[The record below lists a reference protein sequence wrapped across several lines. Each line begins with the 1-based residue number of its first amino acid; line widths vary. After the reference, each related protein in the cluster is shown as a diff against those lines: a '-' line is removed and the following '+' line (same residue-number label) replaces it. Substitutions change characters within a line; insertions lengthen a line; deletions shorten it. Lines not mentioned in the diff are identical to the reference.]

1 MKFRDIRRRL
11 RADGWYRTRCEGS
24 HEQWSHPTKSGTVT
38 VAGHD
43 RGEGRAE
50 DVAVDRTAGRMEVTM
65 RYAVIY
71 ETTSTGF
78 SAYVPDLPGVAVA
91 GKSRD
96 ETREM
101 LRKAVAWHLEA
112 IVASGQSIPQ
122 PITGAEELE
131 LGPEAA

>member
-1 MKFRDIRRRL
+1 
-11 RADGWYRTRCEGS
+11 
-24 HEQWSHPTKSGTVT
+24 
-38 VAGHD
+38 
-43 RGEGRAE
+43 
-50 DVAVDRTAGRMEVTM
+50 MEVTM

-91 GKSRD
+91 GDSR
-96 ETREM
+96 EQTRDL

-112 IVASGQSIPQ
+112 MVADGVPL
-122 PITGAEELE
+122 PTPTTGAEELE

>member
-1 MKFRDIRRRL
+1 
-11 RADGWYRTRCEGS
+11 
-24 HEQWSHPTKSGTVT
+24 
-38 VAGHD
+38 
-43 RGEGRAE
+43 
-50 DVAVDRTAGRMEVTM
+50 M

-71 ETTSTGF
+71 EATSTGF

-96 ETREM
+96 ETREL

-112 IVASGQSIPQ
+112 MLASGQSIPQ
-122 PITGAEELE
+122 AITGAEELE

>member
-1 MKFRDIRRRL
+1 
-11 RADGWYRTRCEGS
+11 
-24 HEQWSHPTKSGTVT
+24 
-38 VAGHD
+38 
-43 RGEGRAE
+43 
-50 DVAVDRTAGRMEVTM
+50 MEVTM

-71 ETTSTGF
+71 EATPTGF

-91 GKSRD
+91 GSSRD

-112 IVASGQSIPQ
+112 LLADGQ
-122 PITGAEELE
+122 PIPNATTGAEELE

>member
-1 MKFRDIRRRL
+1 
-11 RADGWYRTRCEGS
+11 
-24 HEQWSHPTKSGTVT
+24 
-38 VAGHD
+38 
-43 RGEGRAE
+43 
-50 DVAVDRTAGRMEVTM
+50 MEVTM

-71 ETTSTGF
+71 EATPTGF

-91 GKSRD
+91 GNSRD

-112 IVASGQSIPQ
+112 LLADGQPV
-122 PITGAEELE
+122 PKATTGAEELE

>member
-1 MKFRDIRRRL
+1 
-11 RADGWYRTRCEGS
+11 
-24 HEQWSHPTKSGTVT
+24 
-38 VAGHD
+38 
-43 RGEGRAE
+43 
-50 DVAVDRTAGRMEVTM
+50 MEVTM

-71 ETTSTGF
+71 EPTATGF

-91 GKSRD
+91 GKDRD

-112 IVASGQSIPQ
+112 MLARGQSP
-122 PITGAEELE
+122 PAPVTGAEELD

>member
-1 MKFRDIRRRL
+1 
-11 RADGWYRTRCEGS
+11 
-24 HEQWSHPTKSGTVT
+24 
-38 VAGHD
+38 
-43 RGEGRAE
+43 
-50 DVAVDRTAGRMEVTM
+50 M

-71 ETTSTGF
+71 EATTTGF

-91 GKSRD
+91 GNSRE

-112 IVASGQSIPQ
+112 LLADGRAIPV
-122 PITGAEELE
+122 PTTGAEELE